1 MPAVTAL
8 MPPAHG
14 PAATGERWSE
24 LAGVLL
30 VAALAATYGR
40 GVQEIWHRR
49 GVGAVLPRW
58 RAAAFGG
65 GLLTMLLAQ
74 QGPIHEASEHSLAG
88 HMTQHMILM
97 LLGGPL
103 LAAGGAGLPLTVAAP
118 RRLRHAAARLRTT
131 GTARWLRR
139 PLNTALVAAGLH
151 TVVLWF
157 WHLPLPYEWAEANT
171 VVHGFEHVS
180 LVGVAWLLW
189 SLVVGPGAARLSPPV
204 GFLLLFA
211 TGMPAAALGAVLTL
225 APNVLYPGYSLTDQQ
240 LAGLI
245 MWVPMDVVMLVV
257 AVTLFLKWIT
267 SLDRRTPA
275 GRDLRPLDDHSETKE
290 VPA

>member
-1 MPAVTAL
+1 MTGLTPL
-8 MPPAHG
+8 AHG
-14 PAATGERWSE
+14 PTATAERWSE
-24 LAGVLL
+24 LAGVLV
-30 VAALAATYGR
+30 VAALAAAYGR

-49 GVGAVLPRW
+49 GAGAVVPRW

-65 GLLTMLLAQ
+65 GLLTMLAAQ

-118 RRLRHAAARLRTT
+118 RRMRRAGARLRITA
-131 GTARWLRR
+131 TARWLRR
-139 PLNTALVAAGLH
+139 PINTALVAAGLH
-151 TVVLWF
+151 TAVLWF
-157 WHLPLPYEWAEANT
+157 WHLPSPYAWVQANT

-180 LVGVAWLLW
+180 LVGVSWLLW
-189 SLVVGPGAARLSPPV
+189 SMVLGPGATRLSPPV

-225 APNVLYPGYSLTDQQ
+225 APNVLYPGYTLPDQQ

-245 MWVPMDVVMLVV
+245 MWVPMDVAMVVV

-267 SLDRRTPA
+267 SLERRTPA
-275 GRDLRPLDDHSETKE
+275 DRDLRPLDDHSETKE